1 LRILAPILCLALLA
15 SCGGTGTSKGQTGQL
30 SGNWQMTLLNPS
42 YTETQSGFLLQS
54 GNTVTGNLLL
64 SGQTLSGQ
72 LTCSGVGPAVGQLSG
87 SNLSITLTPAGQ
99 TVNLTGS
106 PSNNFTS
113 MSGDY
118 SILAAGCGQTETG
131 TWTGTRVNNLTGNLQ
146 ASFTLD
152 GSTQVFHFSG
162 NLTQGTNT
170 GSSTAN
176 ISGTMTS
183 TDSPCFTSASL
194 AGAVSGTS
202 VVLNLLTSDGEALG
216 KYSGTMTTDATSIT
230 GTYRFSNASDPNLL
244 GICEGYGGAAT
255 VAIQSSGTS

>member
-1 LRILAPILCLALLA
+1 MPILFLTLLT
-15 SCGGTGTSKGQTGQL
+15 SCGGTGNTKTQAGQL

-106 PSNNFTS
+106 PTNDFTS

-118 SILAAGCGQTETG
+118 SIFAAGCGQTETG
-131 TWTGTRVNNLTGNLQ
+131 TWTADRVSDLTGNFQ
-146 ASFTLD
+146 ATFTLD

-162 NLTQGTNT
+162 SLTQGTNT
-170 GSSTAN
+170 GNSTAS
-176 ISGTMTS
+176 ITGTMSS
-183 TDSPCFTSASL
+183 TDSPCFTSASI

-202 VVLNLLTSDGEALG
+202 VVLNLLTSDGTDLG
-216 KYSGTMTTDATSIT
+216 KYSGAMTTDATSIT
-230 GTYRFSNASDPNLL
+230 GTYRFSNASDPTVL
-244 GICEGYGGAAT
+244 GVCNGYGGTAN
-255 VAIQSSGTS
+255 VAVQSSGTG